1 MAIKRDELLAKREE
15 VLTRIENLENENKNV
30 RYVCN
35 RYLEGFGMVESLEKD
50 DLILAYR
57 ALKDA
62 AGETDSALAELGFDV
77 DKEDKDYLGFSIDE
91 WLTDLKTRAKVLKN
105 LETIDKLEEAIDII
119 DNNLSEDDRFSLE
132 MKALEE
138 LL

>member
-1 MAIKRDELLAKREE
+1 MAIKRDELLTKREE
-15 VLTRIENLENENKNV
+15 VLTRIEELENRNKNA

-62 AGETDSALAELGFDV
+62 AGETDSTLAELGFDV

-91 WLTDLKTRAKVLKN
+91 WLTDLKTRASVLKN
-105 LETIDKLEEAIDII
+105 LETIEKLEEAIDII